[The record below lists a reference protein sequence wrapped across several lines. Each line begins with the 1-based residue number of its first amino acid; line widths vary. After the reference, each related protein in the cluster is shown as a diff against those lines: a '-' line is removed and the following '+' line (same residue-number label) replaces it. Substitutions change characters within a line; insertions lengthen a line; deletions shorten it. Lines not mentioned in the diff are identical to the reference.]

1 MSNTS
6 QPDRNLA
13 LELVR
18 VTEAAAMAAARW
30 MGKGDRNACDKAAV
44 DAMRLLLNT
53 VSMDGIV
60 VIGEGEKDEAPMLFN
75 GERIGNGS
83 DPKTDI
89 AVDPIDGTRLLSL
102 GLPNSVSVV
111 ALSERGTM
119 YTPGPVVYM
128 NKIAVGAQAKDAFD
142 IGAPVRDNL
151 ENIAKAYGKGVEE
164 LTVVVLD
171 RPRHKELIDQI
182 RAAGARLKL
191 ISDGDISGAVQAVA
205 HTSTVDV
212 LMGIGGSP
220 EAVISAAAVKC
231 LGGAMQCK
239 LWPRD
244 ESEKQRARDQG
255 LNLNQVLTTDDLVQG
270 DNVFF
275 AITGITDGELLDG
288 VRYRGNAV
296 STDSLVMRS
305 KSGTFRRIRAEHRL
319 SKLMQYSQ
327 IPYEPA
333 MQVTR

>member
-1 MSNTS
+1 
-6 QPDRNLA
+6 
-13 LELVR
+13 
-18 VTEAAAMAAARW
+18 
-30 MGKGDRNACDKAAV
+30 
-44 DAMRLLLNT
+44 
-53 VSMDGIV
+53 
-60 VIGEGEKDEAPMLFN
+60 
-75 GERIGNGS
+75 
-83 DPKTDI
+83 
-89 AVDPIDGTRLLSL
+89 
-102 GLPNSVSVV
+102 
-111 ALSERGTM
+111 
-119 YTPGPVVYM
+119 
-128 NKIAVGAQAKDAFD
+128 
-142 IGAPVRDNL
+142 
-151 ENIAKAYGKGVEE
+151 
-164 LTVVVLD
+164 
-171 RPRHKELIDQI
+171 
-182 RAAGARLKL
+182 
-191 ISDGDISGAVQAVA
+191 
-205 HTSTVDV
+205 
-212 LMGIGGSP
+212 MGIGGSP

-288 VRYRGNAV
+288 VRYRGNTV